1 MRWAPVAVASF
12 ALFAA
17 CRGSG
22 DGVATDA
29 GGGASVIDG
38 ALDVR
43 PAAAAAG
50 TGKKIGI
57 VFTANVIG
65 ELEPCG

>member
-1 MRWAPVAVASF
+1 MRWGPVAVASF

-17 CRGSG
+17 CRGSSE
-22 DGVATDA
+22 
-29 GGGASVIDG
+29 GGGAGDTIAGASGGDG
-38 ALDVR
+38 GLETR
-43 PAAAAAG
+43 PVANG
-50 TGKKIGI
+50 TGKKLGI

>member
-1 MRWAPVAVASF
+1 MRWTPVAVASF

-29 GGGASVIDG
+29 GGGDASAVDG

-43 PAAAAAG
+43 PAAAG

>member
-17 CRGSG
+17 CRGSSE
-22 DGVATDA
+22 
-29 GGGASVIDG
+29 GGGAGDTTGAAGAVDG
-38 ALDVR
+38 VLAQ
-43 PAAAAAG
+43 PAARG
-50 TGKKIGI
+50 SGKTIGI
-57 VFTANVIG
+57 IFTANVIG